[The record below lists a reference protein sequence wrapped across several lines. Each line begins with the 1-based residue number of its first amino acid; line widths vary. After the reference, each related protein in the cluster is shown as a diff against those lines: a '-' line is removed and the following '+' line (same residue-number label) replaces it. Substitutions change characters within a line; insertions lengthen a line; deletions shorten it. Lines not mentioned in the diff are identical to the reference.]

1 MLINLLN
8 PIVTGNISDRISDT
22 EVIERYLTS
31 GNSHYFN
38 LLYDRYSK
46 KVYAKCISLLK
57 EHAWAEDAVQDIFMK
72 VLLKLGSFSGKSK
85 FSTWLYSITYNYCID
100 QIRKKKK
107 DPSVLVEDFRENDEL
122 EDDIEDAFLM
132 ETSIT
137 RLKVILGEMPVADKS
152 VLLMKYQDEM
162 SIKEMCDVLDK
173 SESAIKMKIKRAK
186 ERFLKIYNQKYKT
199 A

>member
-72 VLLKLGSFSGKSK
+72 VLLKLSSFSGKSK

-107 DPSVLVEDFRENDEL
+107 DPSVLVEDFRENDDL
-122 EDDIEDAFLM
+122 DDDIEDAFLM